1 MITSTLLAAAS
12 ATVPTTPQWSP
23 TVAIIISASSVV
35 ALLFA
40 LRIEKP
46 QVGPK
51 FPGLPISIPTFIG
64 AMAFGHVLGVGI
76 VLGLTNIGRL

>member
-1 MITSTLLAAAS
+1 MISSTLLAAA
-12 ATVPTTPQWSP
+12 ATVPATPEWSP

-35 ALLFA
+35 ALL
-40 LRIEKP
+40 LTTRIQYP

-51 FPGLPISIPTFIG
+51 LPGLPIGIPAFIG
-64 AMAFGHVLGVGI
+64 AMAFGHVLGIGI